1 MDWIAANWSIIAF
14 VISLI
19 FSIAIFIIK
28 QKGNKNLAQKLEEMM
43 GVALDRDEVL
53 RRTFLNVEELKK
65 IWASL
70 GKDKRIGELFKG
82 WNENVGMEALIRE
95 NYLRL
100 VGKELGLVATDE
112 DKTEEVKPEEKPPEV
127 GNATVG

>member
-1 MDWIAANWSIIAF
+1 MDWIAENWSIITF

-19 FSIAIFIIK
+19 FAIAIYFIK
-28 QKGNKNLAQKLEEMM
+28 QCGKKELAKKLEEMM
-43 GVALDRDEVL
+43 GIALDRDEVL
-53 RRTFLNVEELKK
+53 RKTFLNVEELKK

-70 GKDKRIGELFKG
+70 GRDKKIGELFKG
-82 WNENVGMEALIRE
+82 WNEDVGMEDLIRE

-100 VGKELGLVATDE
+100 VGKELGLVND